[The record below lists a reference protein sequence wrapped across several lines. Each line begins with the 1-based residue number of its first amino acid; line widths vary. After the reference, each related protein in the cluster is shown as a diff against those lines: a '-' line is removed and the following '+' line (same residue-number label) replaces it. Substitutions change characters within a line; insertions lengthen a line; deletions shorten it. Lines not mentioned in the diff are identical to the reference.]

1 MPASQNAPSSWL
13 RVKAATSSQQRM
25 SPMGTAFPGGTSG
38 CAGCKGVAALL
49 CPALDCPAAPLFVGA
64 SNSNCGTG
72 GGCTCTDL
80 SDSYQPSCENTARC
94 CPHGHGAARLGCCAH
109 IAVKVP
115 LNDPAQLGEPSFC
128 RHSVLQK
135 QGSHRLDCGKSSMR
149 PSEPK
154 AVLPPLKGLEPLLD
168 FHLLTESRQ
177 WSV

>member
-1 MPASQNAPSSWL
+1 MQAAKAWQHCFAL
-13 RVKAATSSQQRM
+13 RWTVPRRRYSLALPTATAAQ
-25 SPMGTAFPGGTSG
+25 
-38 CAGCKGVAALL
+38 
-49 CPALDCPAAPLFVGA
+49 
-64 SNSNCGTG
+64 G

-80 SDSYQPSCENTARC
+80 GDSNQPFRKNTARC

-168 FHLLTESRQ
+168 FHLL
-177 WSV
+177 